1 MNSKINKSVVY
12 AFNKGYR
19 VRKDGV
25 VVNPKGGVIKGNID
39 SRGYKKFNIRLNGK
53 ESFPVYIHKLCAY
66 QKYGD
71 IVFQTDCVRHLDGN
85 PLNNCPDNIEIGTQ
99 KDNMMDIPKDVRQKK
114 AEYATS
120 FVRKY
125 NKNEVRDF
133 YKQNGNSYKKTMNH
147 FGMTSKSALW
157 FVLNK

>member
-1 MNSKINKSVVY
+1 MNSKLNKVVVY
-12 AFNKGYR
+12 AFEKGYR

-25 VVNPKGGVIKGNID
+25 AVNPKGGVIKGNID

-53 ESFPVYIHKLCAY
+53 ETIPVYIHKLCAY

-71 IVFQTDCVRHLDGN
+71 IVFQTDCVRHIDGN
-85 PLNNCPDNIEIGTQ
+85 PLNTCPDNIEIG
-99 KDNMMDIPKDVRQKK
+99 
-114 AEYATS
+114 TS

-133 YKQNGNSYKKTMNH
+133 YKQNGNSYKKNNEPFWYDKQKHVMVCFKQIKRHNGRQTCR
-147 FGMTSKSALW
+147 KSSILDK
-157 FVLNK
+157 LL

>member
-1 MNSKINKSVVY
+1 MNSKINKAVVY

-19 VRKDGV
+19 VREDGV
-25 VVNPKGGVIKGNID
+25 VVNPKGRVIKGGIG
-39 SRGYKKFNIRLNGK
+39 SSGYKRFNIMLNGK
-53 ESFPVYIHKLCAY
+53 EQYPVYIHKLCAY

-71 IVFQTDCVRHLDGN
+71 IAFQADCVRHLDGN
-85 PLNNCPDNIEIGTQ
+85 PLNNRPDNIEIGTQ
-99 KDNMMDIPKDVRQKK
+99 SDNMMDMPKEVRQKK

-120 FVRKY
+120 FMRKY

-147 FGMTSKSALW
+147 FGMTSKGTLW

>member
-1 MNSKINKSVVY
+1 MNSKINKAVVY
-12 AFNKGYR
+12 AFEKGYR
-19 VRKDGV
+19 VREDGV
-25 VVNPKGGVIKGNID
+25 VVNPKGGIIKGSIGN
-39 SRGYKKFNIRLNGK
+39 SGYKKFNIVLNSK
-53 ESFPVYIHKLCAY
+53 ERYPVYIHKLCAY

-71 IVFQTDCVRHLDGN
+71 IAFQADCVRHLDGN
-85 PLNNCPDNIEIGTQ
+85 PLNNCPDNIKIGTQ
-99 KDNMMDIPKDVRQKK
+99 SDNMMDMPKEVRQKK

-147 FGMTSKSALW
+147 FGMTSKGTLW